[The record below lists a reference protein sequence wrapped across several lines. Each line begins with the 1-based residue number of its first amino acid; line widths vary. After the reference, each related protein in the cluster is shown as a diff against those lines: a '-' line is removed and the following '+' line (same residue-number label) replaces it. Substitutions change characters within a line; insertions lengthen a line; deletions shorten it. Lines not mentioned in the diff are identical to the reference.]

1 MKRIELELHAGEV
14 AALAGRDLVCIAAA
28 MRYGKKPYEG
38 PPDGFDVTIEHVSG
52 KGPGV
57 TGSGPTLLDALA
69 RATAA
74 FERYAR
80 RHVEDRLA
88 GRNPDARH
96 TSSS

>member
-1 MKRIELELHAGEV
+1 MKNVAVPLHAAQD
-14 AALAGRDLVCIAAA
+14 AALASRDLVCVHAS
-28 MRYGKKPYEG
+28 MRYGRKPYEG
-38 PPDGFDVTIEHVSG
+38 PPDGFDVTIAHTSG

-80 RHVEDRLA
+80 QHVEDRLA

-96 TSSS
+96 SP